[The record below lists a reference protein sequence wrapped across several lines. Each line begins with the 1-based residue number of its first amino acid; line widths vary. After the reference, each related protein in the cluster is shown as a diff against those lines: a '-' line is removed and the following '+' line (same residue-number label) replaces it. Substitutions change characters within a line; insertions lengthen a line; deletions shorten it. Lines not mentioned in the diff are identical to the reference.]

1 MKYIPYG
8 RQYIDKKDINAVSR
22 VLKNDIITSGNQV
35 LTFEKKLNKYFKSK
49 YSSVCNSGT
58 SAIYLSLLSINLKKN
73 DIIIMPAINFISSF
87 NIAKTIGAK
96 IYLADVDSITGQMTP
111 QHVEECCKK
120 FKIKKAKAIIVMYNG
135 GYPHNAEKFLKFK
148 KKLRCFIIEDACH
161 ALGASYRYKNSFK
174 KIGSCSH
181 SDICT
186 FSLHPLKT
194 ITSGE
199 GGVVTTNS
207 KYLDEKIKMYRS
219 LGIRRLNNKHWQ
231 YDVSLCGFN
240 FRLNEFQSALGIS
253 QLNKINL
260 FIKRRKEIA
269 KIYDNELKKI
279 KEVNILKNNPNLI
292 PSYHLYLIN
301 SNFSHIKKNKFF
313 NFMKKKKIM
322 IQYHYIPVYKFSNFK
337 GKYIGKNAEIYFK
350 STVSLP
356 IYYELSKTKQNY
368 VINKL
373 KEFFSY

>member
-8 RQYIDKKDINAVSR
+8 RQYIDKKDINAVSE

-35 LTFEKKLNKYFKSK
+35 LTFEKKLNKYLKSK

-96 IYLADVDSITGQMTP
+96 IYLADVDRITGQMTP
-111 QHVEECCKK
+111 EHVEECCKK

-148 KKLRCFIIEDACH
+148 KKLSCFIIEDACH

-219 LGIRRLNNKHWQ
+219 LGIRRLNNNHWQ

-253 QLNKINL
+253 QLSKINL
-260 FIKRRKEIA
+260 FVKRRKEIA
-269 KIYDNELKKI
+269 KIYDNELKKVKKI
-279 KEVNILKNNPNLI
+279 NIPKYNTNLI

-301 SNFSHIKKNKFF
+301 SNFSHNEKNKFF

-322 IQYHYIPVYKFSNFK
+322 IQYHYIPIYKFSNFK

-356 IYYELSKTKQNY
+356 IYYELSRTKQNY

>member
-8 RQYIDKKDINAVSR
+8 RQYIDKKDIKAVSR

-35 LTFEKKLNKYFKSK
+35 LTFEKKLNKYLKSK

-96 IYLADVDSITGQMTP
+96 IYLADVDRITGQMTP
-111 QHVEECCKK
+111 EHVEECCKK

-148 KKLRCFIIEDACH
+148 KKLSCFIIEDACH

-260 FIKRRKEIA
+260 FVKRRKEIA
-269 KIYDNELKKI
+269 KIYDNQLKKI
-279 KEVNILKNNPNLI
+279 KEINIPKYNTNLI

-322 IQYHYIPVYKFSNFK
+322 IQYHYIPIYKFSNFK

-356 IYYELSKTKQNY
+356 IYYELSRTKQNY

>member
-8 RQYIDKKDINAVSR
+8 RQYIDKKDINAVSK

-35 LTFEKKLNKYFKSK
+35 LTFEKKLNKYLKSK

-96 IYLADVDSITGQMTP
+96 IYLADVDRITGQMTP
-111 QHVEECCKK
+111 EHVEECCKK

-148 KKLRCFIIEDACH
+148 KKLSCFIIEDACH

-219 LGIRRLNNKHWQ
+219 LGIRRLNNNNWQ

-253 QLNKINL
+253 QLSKINL
-260 FIKRRKEIA
+260 FVKRRKEIA
-269 KIYDNELKKI
+269 KIYDNELKKVKKI
-279 KEVNILKNNPNLI
+279 NIPKYNTNLI

-301 SNFSHIKKNKFF
+301 SNFSHNEKNKFF

-322 IQYHYIPVYKFSNFK
+322 IQYHYIPIYKFSNFK

-356 IYYELSKTKQNY
+356 IYYELSRTKQNY

>member
-8 RQYIDKKDINAVSR
+8 RQYIDKKDINAVSK

-35 LTFEKKLNKYFKSK
+35 LTFEKKLNKYLKSK

-96 IYLADVDSITGQMTP
+96 IYLADVDRITGQMTP
-111 QHVEECCKK
+111 EHVEECCKK

-148 KKLRCFIIEDACH
+148 KKLSCFIIEDACH

-219 LGIRRLNNKHWQ
+219 LGIRRLNNNHWQ

-253 QLNKINL
+253 QLSKINL
-260 FIKRRKEIA
+260 FVKRRKEIA
-269 KIYDNELKKI
+269 KIYDNELKKVKKI
-279 KEVNILKNNPNLI
+279 NISKYNTNLI

-301 SNFSHIKKNKFF
+301 SNFSHNEKNKFF

-322 IQYHYIPVYKFSNFK
+322 IQYHYIPIYKFSNFK

-356 IYYELSKTKQNY
+356 IYYELSRTKQNY

>member
-1 MKYIPYG
+1 MKFIPYG
-8 RQYIDKKDINAVSR
+8 RQYIDKKDINAVSS

-35 LTFEKKLNKYFKSK
+35 LTFEKKLNKYLKCK
-49 YSSVCNSGT
+49 YTSVCNSGT
-58 SAIYLSLLSINLKKN
+58 SAIYLSLLAINLKKN
-73 DIIIMPAINFISSF
+73 DVIIMPAINFISSF

-96 IYLADVDSITGQMTP
+96 IYLADVDSKTGQMSP
-111 QHVEECCKK
+111 EHVEECCKK
-120 FKIKKAKAIIVMYNG
+120 FKIRKAKAIIVMYNG

-148 KKLRCFIIEDACH
+148 KKLSCFIIEDACH
-161 ALGASYRYKNSFK
+161 ALGASYRYKNSIK

-207 KYLDEKIKMYRS
+207 RYLDEKIKMFRS
-219 LGIRRLNNKHWQ
+219 LGIRRLNNNHWQ
-231 YDVSLCGFN
+231 YDVSLSGFN

-253 QLNKINL
+253 QLNKINH
-260 FIKRRKEIA
+260 FIKRRKQIA
-269 KIYDNELKKI
+269 KVYDKELKKI
-279 KEVNILKNNPNLI
+279 KELNIPKYNSNLI

-301 SNFSHIKKNKFF
+301 SNFSLAKKNKFF

-322 IQYHYIPVYKFSNFK
+322 VQYHYIPIYKFSNFS

-356 IYYELSKTKQNY
+356 IYYELSRAKQNY